1 MCRSI
6 KTLRSSET
14 PATNDEMQ
22 AAALQF
28 VRKVSGYRTPSWANA
43 DAFNRAVETSPR
55 RHECC
60 CRRWFRLYPHPS
72 PLPSRERGTA
82 KAMVKSPDIR
92 AW

>member
-28 VRKVSGYRTPSWANA
+28 VRKVSGYRTPSRANA
-43 DAFNRAVETSPR
+43 DAFNQAVDDIAAATQVLLSSLVS
-55 RHECC
+55 
-60 CRRWFRLYPHPS
+60 FAPS
-72 PLPSRERGTA
+72 PLPSPIEGEGD
-82 KAMVKSPDIR
+82 S
-92 AW
+92 